1 MRGIEVTL
9 QLSTH
14 PPAVAPGGVMFWLTT
29 TVEEAVHPLAAV
41 AVTVNVPG
49 VVTLIEAVDR
59 PLLHSKVDPE
69 DAVAVNVAEVAIQVN
84 V

>member
-1 MRGIEVTL
+1 
-9 QLSTH
+9 
-14 PPAVAPGGVMFWLTT
+14 MFWLTT

-49 VVTLIEAVDR
+49 LETDIEAVVA
-59 PLLHSKVDPE
+59 PVLHSKVAPV
-69 DAVAVNVAEVAIQVN
+69 DAVAVNVAEGFKQVN